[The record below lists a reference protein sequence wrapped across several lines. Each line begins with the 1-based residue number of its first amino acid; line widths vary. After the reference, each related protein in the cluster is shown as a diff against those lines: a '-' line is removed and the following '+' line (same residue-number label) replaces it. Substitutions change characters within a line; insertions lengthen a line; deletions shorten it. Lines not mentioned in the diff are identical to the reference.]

1 MKLVVIES
9 PYAGDVERN
18 RTYLNRCIRDCIDRG
33 ESPYASH
40 KMLVDSLD
48 DASPEERQL
57 GIDAGFNWSEK
68 ASLAVF
74 YSDYG
79 ISNGMLM
86 AANYYGDIGITIEL
100 RQIGENPQ

>member
-18 RTYLNRCIRDCIDRG
+18 RIYLNRCIRDCIDRG

-48 DASPEERQL
+48 DTVAEERRT
-57 GIDAGFNWSEK
+57 GIKAGLIW
-68 ASLAVF
+68 AGQADLVAF
-74 YSDYG
+74 YTDYG
-79 ISNGMLM
+79 FSTGMAHAM
-86 AANYYGDIGITIEL
+86 YAHGEKGHSFEL
-100 RQIGENPQ
+100 RQIGKNPE